1 MAQPIDFY
9 FDFSSPYGYFAGA
22 KINELAARHGRSVIW
37 RPILL
42 GAVFKITGQ
51 QPLPTIP
58 LKGSYAN
65 HDLVRSAR
73 LFGVPYKTP
82 SKFPV
87 SGTAPSRAFYWV
99 SDKDPVLA
107 IKLAQA
113 LYHAYFVEDRDIS
126 NPEVTA
132 NVAASWGS
140 KGSGG
145 AGAQRPGRE
154 RTPEDR
160 SRCRNRARR
169 VRIAVHHRRQG
180 AVLGF
185 GPAGSGGEVA
195 RYRRLVIL
203 KLFKVQ
209 GGSLTAA

>member
-22 KINELAARHGRSVIW
+22 KINELAAKHGRSVIW

-58 LKGSYAN
+58 LKGSYAS

-113 LYHAYFVEDRDIS
+113 LYHAYFAEDRDIS

-132 NVAASWGS
+132 NVAAKLGLEKDQVTQALNDPAVKERLKTEVDAAIERGVFGSPFIIVDKEPFWGS
-140 KGSGG
+140 DRLDQVEKWLATGG
-145 AGAQRPGRE
+145 W
-154 RTPEDR
+154 
-160 SRCRNRARR
+160 
-169 VRIAVHHRRQG
+169 
-180 AVLGF
+180 
-185 GPAGSGGEVA
+185 
-195 RYRRLVIL
+195 
-203 KLFKVQ
+203 
-209 GGSLTAA
+209 